1 MEYGK
6 LGNTDIEVSKL
17 CVGCMSFGKAG
28 TMHDW
33 TLDEAE
39 SENVIKHALDLGYNF
54 FDTANGYSA
63 AGAFDIKLTAEDL
76 AYLEEPY
83 VPHEIVGAIDKN
95 PAQGVILLDEKK

>member
-28 TMHDW
+28 NMHDW
-33 TLDEAE
+33 MLDDAT
-39 SENVIKHALDLGYNF
+39 Y
-54 FDTANGYSA
+54 
-63 AGAFDIKLTAEDL
+63 AFEMKLTSEDIE
-76 AYLEEPY
+76 YLEEPY
-83 VPHEIVGAIDKN
+83 VPHKIVGAIDKN